1 MPIEY
6 GTFKCRICG
15 REGFA
20 PLPADDDPSR
30 ESESVELTCSLAH
43 TDQYKV
49 AAIRRVISKPPVA
62 VLAMEAYA
70 GAV

>member
-1 MPIEY
+1 MSIEY

-20 PLPADDDPSR
+20 PLPAENDPSL
-30 ESESVELTCSLAH
+30 ESGIVELTCSQAH
-43 TDQYKV
+43 TDQYDIT
-49 AAIRRVISKPPVA
+49 AIRRVITKPQVGA
-62 VLAMEAYA
+62 LAMEAYA

>member
-1 MPIEY
+1 MSIEY

-20 PLPADDDPSR
+20 PLPAEDDPLR
-30 ESESVELTCSLAH
+30 DGGLIELTCSHAH
-43 TDQYKV
+43 TDQYDV
-49 AAIRRVISKPPVA
+49 AVIRRVISKPPA
-62 VLAMEAYA
+62 SVLAMEAYA